1 MVEINGYKFNL
12 TKKQAKQKLQTMLI
26 QELRIILTNKVIAEE
41 IKEMDELMLCGS
53 AMIEI
58 DWKKL
63 KVNYPVLTD

>member
-12 TKKQAKQKLQTMLI
+12 TKKQTKQKLQTMLI

-41 IKEMDELMLCGS
+41 IKEMDELMLCGF

-58 DWKKL
+58 DWKNL

>member
-26 QELRIILTNKVIAEE
+26 QELRIILINKVIAEE
-41 IKEMDELMLCGS
+41 IKETDELMLCGS

-58 DWKKL
+58 DWKNL

>member
-26 QELRIILTNKVIAEE
+26 QELRIILINKVIAEE
-41 IKEMDELMLCGS
+41 IKEMDELMLCGF

-58 DWKKL
+58 DWQKL
-63 KVNYPVLTD
+63 KVNYPVFND